1 MILPEEHLILQNTAF
16 LLRSPLASEG
26 ADLARHQYITS
37 EETYFMAR
45 YPEEVVT
52 DPVLVARRIAR
63 VNESDREFTLS
74 AYLDGEMVANLQVSK
89 IGEHIKFRHRAAM
102 GISIQS
108 KCRGLGLGTAM
119 IGRANGFEQL
129 ELGVFE
135 DNQAAIHVYEKLGF
149 QPVGITPR
157 AFLLKDGSYRNEVQM
172 VLFFF

>member
-74 AYLDGEMVANLQVSK
+74 SYLV
-89 IGEHIKFRHRAAM
+89 
-102 GISIQS
+102 
-108 KCRGLGLGTAM
+108 
-119 IGRANGFEQL
+119 
-129 ELGVFE
+129 
-135 DNQAAIHVYEKLGF
+135 
-149 QPVGITPR
+149 
-157 AFLLKDGSYRNEVQM
+157 
-172 VLFFF
+172 